1 MSGPVFDKD
10 LTGLLVVDPYND
22 FISEGGILWPLIKE
36 IAETVNCVP
45 NMLAILHAARAAGIR
60 VFYAPHH
67 RDMGGADEINGWKYI
82 APIQAFGHNRGIFEA
97 GTWGGTFRDDFTP
110 LPGEV
115 VETSR
120 VVQAGATDAD
130 APEGAV
136 SKADALTAASLA
148 AAQIGERLPQKTVTC
163 QVPTERLTIDGLLSD
178 VGWQEAVE
186 VPLSTSAVPL
196 AGNAPHAFV
205 MFAHDAQFLYFAAS
219 IPRVPGMPKDGP
231 MTLGR
236 THDMDL
242 SAYDRIALFLDV
254 DRDGTT
260 WYEIDVDQRGCIA
273 ESCWND
279 ASWNPPIAVRA
290 EGDWGLEQYQDAN
303 NEFRQAVEQ

>member
-1 MSGPVFDKD
+1 
-10 LTGLLVVDPYND
+10 
-22 FISEGGILWPLIKE
+22 
-36 IAETVNCVP
+36 
-45 NMLAILHAARAAGIR
+45 
-60 VFYAPHH
+60 
-67 RDMGGADEINGWKYI
+67 
-82 APIQAFGHNRGIFEA
+82 
-97 GTWGGTFRDDFTP
+97 
-110 LPGEV
+110 
-115 VETSR
+115 
-120 VVQAGATDAD
+120 
-130 APEGAV
+130 
-136 SKADALTAASLA
+136 
-148 AAQIGERLPQKTVTC
+148 
-163 QVPTERLTIDGLLSD
+163 VPTERLTIDGLLSD
-178 VGWQEAVE
+178 AGWQEAVE
-186 VPLSTSAVPL
+186 IPLSTNAVPL

-260 WYEIDVDQRGCIA
+260 WYEIDIDQRGCIA

-290 EGDWGLEQYQDAN
+290 EGDDERWRIEGMIPFSEMVPQPPHPGEAWGLAIV
-303 NEFRQAVEQ
+303 RTAPAVKQEAWVPPASTKPRPESFGLLRFQ

>member
-1 MSGPVFDKD
+1 M
-10 LTGLLVVDPYND
+10 
-22 FISEGGILWPLIKE
+22 
-36 IAETVNCVP
+36 
-45 NMLAILHAARAAGIR
+45 
-60 VFYAPHH
+60 
-67 RDMGGADEINGWKYI
+67 
-82 APIQAFGHNRGIFEA
+82 
-97 GTWGGTFRDDFTP
+97 
-110 LPGEV
+110 
-115 VETSR
+115 
-120 VVQAGATDAD
+120 VQAGATDAD
-130 APEGAV
+130 APEARRLQDRRTHRRVAGR
-136 SKADALTAASLA
+136 
-148 AAQIGERLPQKTVTC
+148 AQIGERLPQKTVTC

-186 VPLSTSAVPL
+186 IPLSTSAVPL

-254 DRDGTT
+254 DRDGVT
-260 WYEIDVDQRGCIA
+260 WYEIDIDQRGCIA

-279 ASWNPPIAVRA
+279 AELESDHRRPRRRGRRA
-290 EGDWGLEQYQDAN
+290 LADRGDDSLLGDGAAAAASGEAWGLAIV
-303 NEFRQAVEQ
+303 RTVPAVKQEAWVPPASTKPRPESFGLLRFQ